1 MPAIPPRYEFV
12 ANNAQEIFALLD
24 AAEKLVEAHLTMLN
38 PGGSGL
44 RTDLRKSTAAH
55 MTLRLDLSPIL
66 QKLTEVAEL
75 NEQLNASST
84 ERGNRAES
92 PS

>member
-1 MPAIPPRYEFV
+1 MTAIPPRYEFV
-12 ANNAQEIFALLD
+12 ATNAQEIVSLLE

-44 RTDLRKSTAAH
+44 RTELRKSTAAH

-66 QKLTEVAEL
+66 DKLTEVAEL
-75 NEQLNASST
+75 NEQLKAASVEHSD
-84 ERGNRAES
+84 RAEPLS
-92 PS
+92 

>member
-1 MPAIPPRYEFV
+1 MPAVPPRYEFV
-12 ANNAQEIFALLD
+12 ASNAQEIVALLE

-44 RTDLRKSTAAH
+44 RSDLRKSTVAH

-66 QKLTEVAEL
+66 DKLTEVAEL
-75 NEQLNASST
+75 NEQLNASSA
-84 ERGNRAES
+84 EHSNRAEPQS
-92 PS
+92 